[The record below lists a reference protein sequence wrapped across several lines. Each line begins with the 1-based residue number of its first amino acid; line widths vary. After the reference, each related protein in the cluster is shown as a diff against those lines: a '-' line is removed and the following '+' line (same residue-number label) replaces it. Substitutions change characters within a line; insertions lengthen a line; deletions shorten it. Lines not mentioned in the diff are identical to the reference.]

1 MQCLTRI
8 AVLATAALTIVAAPN
23 GAWAGEGGGGHGSGA
38 HSSGGHG
45 SGAHS
50 SGGHGSGAHSSGARG
65 GFHHHH
71 GARFAGGFFVGA
83 PFGYQYYPYYPYYV
97 YAPPPYYYGP
107 DYTKPQY
114 ELPTIYVEKFE
125 GTPTPET
132 QGDIFCPDQG
142 AYYPDVNDCPGGW
155 QRQFQAYASPD

>member
-1 MQCLTRI
+1 MKCLIRI
-8 AVLATAALTIVAAPN
+8 AVLAAAALTIVAAPN
-23 GAWAGEGGGGHGSGA
+23 GAWARKGG
-38 HSSGGHG
+38 
-45 SGAHS
+45 
-50 SGGHGSGAHSSGARG
+50 GGHGSGAHSSGARG

-71 GARFAGGFFVGA
+71 RARFAGGFFVGA

-142 AYYPDVNDCPGGW
+142 AYYPDVKDCRGGW
-155 QRQFQAYASPD
+155 QREFQAYASPD

>member
-1 MQCLTRI
+1 MKRLIRI
-8 AVLATAALTIVAAPN
+8 AVLAAAALAIVAAPN
-23 GAWAGEGGGGHGSGA
+23 GTWAGEGGGGHGSGA
-38 HSSGGHG
+38 HSSGGR
-45 SGAHS
+45 
-50 SGGHGSGAHSSGARG
+50 GSGAHSSGARG

-107 DYTKPQY
+107 DYTKPQN

-142 AYYPDVNDCPGGW
+142 AYYPDVKDCPGGW
-155 QRQFQAYASPD
+155 QREFQAGGST

>member
-1 MQCLTRI
+1 MKCLIRI
-8 AVLATAALTIVAAPN
+8 AVLAAAALTIVAAPN
-23 GAWAGEGGGGHGSGA
+23 GAWAGEGGGHGSGA

-45 SGAHS
+45 SGARS

-107 DYTKPQY
+107 DYTKPQN

-142 AYYPDVNDCPGGW
+142 AYYPDVKDCPGGW
-155 QRQFQAYASPD
+155 QREFQAYASPD

>member
-38 HSSGGHG
+38 HSSG
-45 SGAHS
+45 
-50 SGGHGSGAHSSGARG
+50 ARG
-65 GFHHHH
+65 GFHHYHR
-71 GARFAGGFFVGA
+71 ARFAGGFFVGA

-142 AYYPDVNDCPGGW
+142 AYYPDVKDCRGGW
-155 QRQFQAYASPD
+155 QREFQAYASPD